1 MRKVTI
7 AGFIFRICSFLAFL
21 FFAAGCVDFNIRN
34 LNSSGKN
41 IICFGDSLTAGYGA
55 EPNRS
60 YPVILAGLTSFNVI
74 NAGLS
79 AEDTRGALRRLKT
92 DVLDREPVMV
102 IVEFGGNDLLSKI
115 PFEETVKNM
124 REIIDNIQESGA
136 MVAVVDISV
145 DLLMEEYGQAFRS
158 LCREKGAIFIRG
170 VMDGII
176 TDPSLKS
183 DYLHP
188 NSYGYRI
195 MAYRIYRAVMPYLNR
210 NLIARDIAAGRP
222 R

>member
-1 MRKVTI
+1 M
-7 AGFIFRICSFLAFL
+7 A
-21 FFAAGCVDFNIRN
+21 
-34 LNSSGKN
+34 
-41 IICFGDSLTAGYGA
+41 
-55 EPNRS
+55 
-60 YPVILAGLTSFNVI
+60 
-74 NAGLS
+74 
-79 AEDTRGALRRLKT
+79 
-92 DVLDREPVMV
+92 
-102 IVEFGGNDLLSKI
+102 
-115 PFEETVKNM
+115 
-124 REIIDNIQESGA
+124 
-136 MVAVVDISV
+136 AVVDISV

-195 MAYRIYRAVMPYLNR
+195 MAHRIYRAVMPYLNR